1 MNGITQSS
9 SKPFWA
15 IITHNAEL
23 ECLFKYSSMYWDQYL
38 SQVLLMSFF
47 KKGLELQYWLINH
60 VDNFDGMAV
69 VPKFKANGLKFQQ
82 VADGTFTLQYF
93 INELVS
99 NPEWYCI
106 LMFVISYQLQMQK
119 KLEHNLLH
127 FNSPVPHL
135 VNAVNPFMTEAV
147 II

>member
-1 MNGITQSS
+1 
-9 SKPFWA
+9 
-15 IITHNAEL
+15 
-23 ECLFKYSSMYWDQYL
+23 
-38 SQVLLMSFF
+38 MSFF

-99 NPEWYCI
+99 NPEYCI

-119 KLEHNLLH
+119 KLKHNLLH
-127 FNSPVPHL
+127 FNSPVLHL